1 MTERERL
8 ANPLVADEA
17 QRRAQNGEPRTVSAL
32 KTELLRD
39 ERRSDMSLR
48 DGLELS
54 GSADP
59 TPAAATGCSRPGTV
73 GSKRD
78 NAAREAVNAAANA
91 DEAPTPTRRQPPE
104 GRRFTSE
111 TARDAGKRS
120 AALRAKRRDLPS
132 DPAPSD
138 EAIEIGLRR
147 RAVESAKDAEVLLRW
162 LSRPRSSPSGLGL
175 EGMGDGE
182 LEGLYAGL
190 LRLARLDEDEL
201 ARLLSSS

>member
-1 MTERERL
+1 MTEQERL
-8 ANPLVADEA
+8 ANLLAVDAA
-17 QRRAQNGEPRTVSAL
+17 QRHAQTGERHTVSAL
-32 KTELLRD
+32 KTELLRN
-39 ERRSDMSLR
+39 EGRSDVSLQ

-59 TPAAATGCSRPGTV
+59 TPAAATGGSRVGTA
-73 GSKRD
+73 GTRRD
-78 NAAREAVNAAANA
+78 NAASEAVNAAANA

-104 GRRFTSE
+104 GRPFTPE
-111 TARDAGKRS
+111 TAREAGKLS
-120 AALRAKRRDLPS
+120 GAVRAKRIQERDLP
-132 DPAPSD
+132 PSD
-138 EAIEIGLRR
+138 EAIEIGLRK

-162 LSRPRSSPSGLGL
+162 LQRPRQSPSGLGL
-175 EGMGDGE
+175 DEMGEEE